1 MPSNS
6 RRALVPLT
14 LLLALALGAGQLV
27 LAAGGPWPA
36 TPAGMLDLVLALLL
50 AAVALLAVVAVCR
63 REDVPLG
70 RPVARLPDPDRAL
83 RALPVLGATGALVAL
98 PLLGQPAR
106 LTLTL
111 SCYLLLAGVI
121 WWVVRRGAGPRAAAG
136 AVAGLAGL
144 CLVAACAQ
152 RPSMRFIEDWRPDSP
167 YKWAVGWPTAAWRLR
182 HTVHFAAPGPR
193 GALRV
198 RLFLARPYDGPA
210 RVFATV
216 NGQDVS
222 VERTESEL
230 HVDVP
235 AALAAGAS
243 DLDLVLRQSPP
254 DPRLRLLAT
263 RWAEGAS
270 RGPTATSFGDG
281 VTWQP
286 GTFNDAL
293 GRRQPGVLT
302 LHVEA
307 LE

>member
-1 MPSNS
+1 MPPPS
-6 RRALVPLT
+6 RRALVPVT
-14 LLLALALGAGQLV
+14 LSLALALGAGQLT
-27 LAAGGPWPA
+27 LAAGGSRPA
-36 TPAGMLDLVLALLL
+36 NASGALNLALALLL
-50 AAVALLAVVAVCR
+50 AGAALLAVVAVCR
-63 REDVPLG
+63 REDVRLG
-70 RPVARLPDPDRAL
+70 RPAPRPPAGAL
-83 RALPVLGATGALVAL
+83 RALPVLVVTGALVAL

-111 SCYLLLAGVI
+111 YSYLLLAGVT
-121 WWVVRRGAGPRAAAG
+121 WWVVRRGAGPRAATG

-167 YKWAVGWPTAAWRLR
+167 YKWAVGWPTDTWRLR
-182 HTVHFAAPGPR
+182 HTVHFDAPGPR

-216 NGQDVS
+216 NGQEVS
-222 VERTESEL
+222 VGRTESEL

-270 RGPTATSFGDG
+270 RGPAASSFGDG
-281 VTWQP
+281 LTWQP
-286 GTFNDAL
+286 GTFNDTL

-307 LE
+307 RE